1 MAAHFQEPIENYG
14 IGGYNVYEAYRRM
27 LKVEKEHPA
36 EYIILNIWDDD
47 NFRNLDSWRGLRKGP
62 SKRNSRCFTL
72 PYLRV
77 DLAADSV
84 EERENMCPTIEDVY
98 RLMDIDWVVEKFADD
113 PVLQVMLAVLQDEGQ
128 APNRV
133 DAVQSNR
140 LGVPFEEGV
149 DPPGLEA
156 LHAKA
161 ALRAT
166 RFVLEKTEAFIRQI
180 WRNSMKQQ
188 NKSLWQLPLFTLVG
202 VLLSCPLSNAPA
214 QTVPQIAEKALAATV
229 SLEMQDTNGVI
240 LGRGSGFFVRPNL
253 IATNYHVIEGAARGT
268 AKLVDRHRT
277 STIEGITAID
287 KTNDLALLKV
297 TMQGIK
303 SLSLADSDTVLIGE
317 TVFVAGN
324 PMGLEGTISEGII
337 SSRRDVNITER
348 FQMTAPISPGS
359 SGGPVLNRKGKV
371 IGVSVA
377 SYHGLAAQNLNFAIP
392 SNYLKTLLAQS
403 GTVKTFS
410 ETFVQTESQKLEQS
424 QSTYWDFIFRG
435 FDKEGLGDYKGAI
448 FEYTQAIRLD
458 PDDALAY
465 INRGNAKR
473 KLGQHRAAIS
483 DYDTAIRLKPDYA
496 LAYINRGYA
505 KYKLGQ
511 HRAAISDYDS
521 AIRLKPDDDLAYNTR
536 GNAKYDLGQHFAA
549 ISDYDTAIRLKPD
562 YALAY
567 INRGVAKANLG
578 QHRAAISDYDTA
590 IRLKPD
596 NADAYNNRGAA
607 KADLGQHFA
616 AISDYDTAIR
626 LKPDY
631 ASAYNNRGN
640 AKADLGQ
647 HRAAISDY
655 DTAIR
660 LKPDDALAYYN
671 RGLVKLELG
680 RTSSAKRDFQTALKL
695 AEQAGDE
702 SLKAKMMKVLS
713 IILER

>member
-1 MAAHFQEPIENYG
+1 M
-14 IGGYNVYEAYRRM
+14 
-27 LKVEKEHPA
+27 
-36 EYIILNIWDDD
+36 ILTM
-47 NFRNLDSWRGLRKGP
+47 FKP
-62 SKRNSRCFTL
+62 MFK
-72 PYLRV
+72 
-77 DLAADSV
+77 
-84 EERENMCPTIEDVY
+84 
-98 RLMDIDWVVEKFADD
+98 
-113 PVLQVMLAVLQDEGQ
+113 
-128 APNRV
+128 
-133 DAVQSNR
+133 
-140 LGVPFEEGV
+140 
-149 DPPGLEA
+149 
-156 LHAKA
+156 
-161 ALRAT
+161 
-166 RFVLEKTEAFIRQI
+166 
-180 WRNSMKQQ
+180 
-188 NKSLWQLPLFTLVG
+188 LWQLPLVFTLAI

-214 QTVPQIAEKALAATV
+214 QTAPQIAEKALAATV
-229 SLEMQDTNGVI
+229 SLEMRDINGAV
-240 LGRGSGFFVRPNL
+240 LFTGSGFFVRPNL

-303 SLSLADSDTVLIGE
+303 SLSLGDSDTVLIGE

-410 ETFVQTESQKLEQS
+410 EQS
-424 QSTYWDFIFRG
+424 QSISAFTYLIRG
-435 FDKEGLGDYKGAI
+435 YEKAELGDYKGAI
-448 FEYTQAIRLD
+448 ASYTQAIRLD
-458 PDDALAY
+458 LSDNLLSIAY
-465 INRGNAKR
+465 HNRGLAKS

-496 LAYINRGYA
+496 DAYYNRGLA
-505 KYKLGQ
+505 KSK
-511 HRAAISDYDS
+511 
-521 AIRLKPDDDLAYNTR
+521 
-536 GNAKYDLGQHFAA
+536 
-549 ISDYDTAIRLKPD
+549 
-562 YALAY
+562 
-567 INRGVAKANLG
+567 LG

-596 NADAYNNRGAA
+596 SADAYINRGIA

-626 LKPDY
+626 LKPD
-631 ASAYNNRGN
+631 SALAYYNRGN

-647 HRAAISDY
+647 HFAAISDYDTAIRLKPDSVNAYINRGLAKANLGQHRTAISDFDTAIRLKPDSALAYYNRGNVKGELGQHHAAISDY

-660 LKPDDALAYYN
+660 LKPDDALAYINRGNAKGDLGQHRTAISDYDSAIRLNPDSAYFYYN
-671 RGLVKLELG
+671 RGLAKYILG

-702 SLKAKMMKVLS
+702 SFKAKIMDLIDRLK
-713 IILER
+713 